1 MACITEEIE
10 SFSYCYYCCCY

>member
-10 SFSYCYYCCCY
+10 CFSYCYYCCCY